1 MTSTLVMR
9 SYPNS
14 SHAPG
19 PYSTSTPRATSISV
33 AQARS
38 HRLAEQDQ
46 PWSTPQ
52 TQGVFDTF
60 AEDSVAFSF
69 GYGSPLDDSCTDNGS
84 GAAHYNDGFVPA
96 PASYGYTST
105 NIVLDTSF
113 PPAFASPSTPQ
124 DHPPSHSQS
133 QNSPRSARSYSSA
146 ESYHSA
152 QYLTSSA
159 GNTTVSSNSLS
170 NPYPQMTPYART
182 AEIPSEPSHT
192 NASLTS
198 MQPHY
203 PTTQFQPDFDE
214 QYSTTFGGACHSNG
228 VLEPAHFEGL
238 NTLRVQP
245 AYNDQP
251 SCYPTYDDR
260 RGSIAGTFPGHFPGH
275 RSSELQINSNNNCNR
290 QAEQRASAASP
301 SYGVPPAAHIPS
313 PFQAPPIQEL
323 TSLQRH
329 EAGSTKSVR
338 RRAGIMLHT
347 QQCQQVEQTKHP
359 QTRAHPS
366 KGRRD
371 KLTPTSDGSEES
383 EDLLTKYKVAYERT
397 RLQRDFYERAASSL
411 VYQVD
416 VLGGDPMQA
425 SRQAS
430 KGEDLDPKNARL
442 YSLRQPCNGPSRNMS
457 SGYFLEEDG
466 DKSPLSAA
474 PVTVYTHHRK

>member
-1 MTSTLVMR
+1 MTSALVMR

-52 TQGVFDTF
+52 TQGVSDTF

-84 GAAHYNDGFVPA
+84 GAAHYND
-96 PASYGYTST
+96 
-105 NIVLDTSF
+105 TSF
-113 PPAFASPSTPQ
+113 PPTFASPSTPQ

-146 ESYHSA
+146 ESYHSP

-159 GNTTVSSNSLS
+159 GNTTVSSNSFS

-251 SCYPTYDDR
+251 SCYPAYDDR
-260 RGSIAGTFPGHFPGH
+260 RGSVAGTFPGHFPGH
-275 RSSELQINSNNNCNR
+275 RTSEPQINSNNNCNR
-290 QAEQRASAASP
+290 QAEQRPSAASP
-301 SYGVPPAAHIPS
+301 SYGVPPTAHIPS

-329 EAGSTKSVR
+329 EAGSTKS
-338 RRAGIMLHT
+338 
-347 QQCQQVEQTKHP
+347 VEQTKHP